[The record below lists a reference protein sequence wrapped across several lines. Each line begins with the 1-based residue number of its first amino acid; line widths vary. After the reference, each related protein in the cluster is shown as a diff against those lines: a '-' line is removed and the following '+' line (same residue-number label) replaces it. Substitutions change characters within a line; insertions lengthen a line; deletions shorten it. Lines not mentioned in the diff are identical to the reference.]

1 MPWSEWIS
9 QNPAEA
15 AWVAFGILTVFIAA
29 YQRFEPR
36 FKALAAASKT
46 KIDDK
51 LVYGL
56 GVLLAWIAILLD
68 FAKLVVPKGA
78 TSLTAPKERISR
90 PSKAPKS
97 KKGKKDE

>member
-1 MPWSEWIS
+1 MPWTEWIS

-15 AWVAFGILTVFIAA
+15 AWIAFGILTVIIAA

-51 LVYGL
+51 LVYGAGVVLAWL
-56 GVLLAWIAILLD
+56 GVLLD
-68 FAKLVVPKGA
+68 FAKLVVPRGA
-78 TSLTAPKERISR
+78 SSLIRPVAPPAR
-90 PSKAPKS
+90 PSKAPKG
-97 KKGKKDE
+97 KKGKKDA